1 MKFINKDLYISISKC
16 VLWWSLEIWNT
27 TVNLKVNRLILT
39 AEWKCVDQF
48 EASNPPICT
57 QTRAT
62 FSGVWTFED
71 WFLQIPAQHWV
82 FRCPTQVP
90 ELIRDVLCICSRERL
105 RNSFPLNTSIS
116 KYMYSA
122 RKMTVPVQ
130 IPHPTQEKFKFSA
143 LQARTM
149 VKCPVGCLGGGC
161 CSFEWISA

>member
-1 MKFINKDLYISISKC
+1 MNYIFLNEERLNAAATSHISMSCLFCLTLFFLFSSSNFVLFFVQFVASHVKVGISMKFINKDLYISISKC

-62 FSGVWTFED
+62 FSGVSTFED

-90 ELIRDVLCICSRERL
+90 ELIRDVL
-105 RNSFPLNTSIS
+105 
-116 KYMYSA
+116 
-122 RKMTVPVQ
+122 
-130 IPHPTQEKFKFSA
+130 
-143 LQARTM
+143 
-149 VKCPVGCLGGGC
+149 
-161 CSFEWISA
+161 